1 MTGLSFLYQTA
12 SNLFHFFG
20 FLMTILTMLEA
31 IKIVRIVSV
40 LEYMNLIAHD
50 IIINN
55 IKVGEVTDTF
65 VANNIRM

>member
-1 MTGLSFLYQTA
+1 
-12 SNLFHFFG
+12 
-20 FLMTILTMLEA
+20 MTILTMLEA

>member
-1 MTGLSFLYQTA
+1 MTTLA
-12 SNLFHFFG
+12 
-20 FLMTILTMLEA
+20 MLDA

-50 IIINN
+50 IINN